1 MHRWIFLFRYSSQV
15 KKDLQVLSSV
25 ANPSYSKEFPNTL
38 QGIISKSQTEDSLEA
53 RESQVTYLLAK
64 NYHSMQTGSI
74 LGYPA
79 FNEEKNLIG
88 FFPELSPE
96 ISMDNFIPI
105 HQLEMEF
112 DDSEQENAAQILIDA
127 IESHSETLYCISNYD
142 SLQSLL
148 SSASSD
154 FECKINPLS

>member
-1 MHRWIFLFRYSSQV
+1 M
-15 KKDLQVLSSV
+15 
-25 ANPSYSKEFPNTL
+25 AN
-38 QGIISKSQTEDSLEA
+38 
-53 RESQVTYLLAK
+53 
-64 NYHSMQTGSI
+64 NYHSMQNGSV

-79 FNEEKNLIG
+79 FNEEKHVIG

-96 ISMDNFIPI
+96 IGMNNFIPI

-112 DDSEQENAAQILIDA
+112 DDIEQENAAQILNDA

-148 SSASSD
+148 CSVSSE